1 MNLWIIGGLSDRHF
15 ETNHN
20 LEYGTL
26 KVGGGMEA
34 EREGLGRRERERE
47 SKRDRE
53 SLSS

>member
-26 KVGGGMEA
+26 KVGGGD
-34 EREGLGRRERERE
+34 GGRKRGIGKERERA
-47 SKRDRE
+47 RE
-53 SLSS
+53 QER